1 MHLSKYKTKNG
12 RIYLT
17 IAESYRRA
25 SDGKTSVKNIMPCGY
40 LDELEKKYPDPI
52 AHFTKIKDEMNKK
65 KKELNAPIKIEL
77 DPNEML
83 KINKKYIV
91 NLGCSVPLT
100 IYNMLGIE
108 VILRNQVAKS
118 KVKYDLNAVMRL
130 LVTERILNPCS
141 KIAAFENRDK
151 YLFRTKF
158 SKDNLFNS
166 LDVFAVLKDKIIR
179 KMNKSIDSNF
189 GRDTKN
195 IFYDV
200 TNYHFECDPDDLR
213 KKGVSKNHVPNPIV
227 QMGLMQDSNA
237 IPMNYKLF
245 PGNTNDSQTM
255 LPVLADMKKEL
266 NIRSATAVADKGLNC
281 STNMA
286 ALVASGDGFI
296 FSQSIRGTKSDTELR
311 NRVLN
316 ENGYRYSADKKFKKK
331 SWQGYK
337 TIHLSPE
344 DTFDGKAKDVEIE
357 VKYVAF
363 WSEKYEQRAKA
374 QREKVIAKSI
384 EMVNSPGKYT
394 SSSHF
399 GASKYV
405 KGLNIDKNTG
415 EILSGTKKC
424 ILDFD
429 KIAEEEAAD
438 GYYLI
443 VTSRTN
449 WSDSKIIDAYRGL
462 WQIEETFRISKSD
475 IETRPVYVRK
485 ENRIEAH
492 FLTCYIALTIIRL
505 IQLISKDRPSAREI
519 IDNLGSINCVNFHTN
534 YWCLENR
541 TTLGD
546 QLFKL
551 AKLDIPKRFM
561 TTKEIKNFMYKK

>member
-1 MHLSKYKTKNG
+1 MHLKKTKQANG
-12 RIYLT
+12 RIYLA
-17 IAESYRRA
+17 IIESYRRP
-25 SDGKTSVKNIMPCGY
+25 SDKKPATRTVLPCGY
-40 LDELEKKYPDPI
+40 LDELEKQYNDPI
-52 AHFTKIKDEMNKK
+52 AHFENIKDEMTREKR
-65 KKELNAPIKIEL
+65 EANAPVSIE
-77 DPNEML
+77 
-83 KINKKYIV
+83 INKNEKMEFDIKYSV
-91 NLGCSVPLT
+91 NLGCAIPLT
-100 IYNMLGIE
+100 VYNTLGIE
-108 VILRNQVAKS
+108 QILRNQAAQS
-118 KVKYDLNAVMRL
+118 RIKYDLNAVMRL
-130 LVTERILNPCS
+130 LVTERILNPGS
-141 KIAAFENRDK
+141 KISAYENRGR

-166 LDVFAVLKDKIIR
+166 LDVFAQLKDRIIR
-179 KMNKSIDSNF
+179 KMNKSIDEHF
-189 GRDTKN
+189 DRDTRN

-200 TNYHFECDPDDLR
+200 TNYHFECDPDDFR
-213 KKGVSKNHVPNPIV
+213 KKGVSKNHMPNPIV

-237 IPMNYKLF
+237 IPMNYRLF

-266 NIRSATAVADKGLNC
+266 KIHSATAVADKGLNC

-286 ALVASGDGFI
+286 ALIASGDGFI

-311 NRVLN
+311 NKVLD
-316 ENGYRYSADKKFKKK
+316 ERGYRYSADKKFKKK
-331 SWQGYK
+331 SWLGTK
-337 TIHLSPE
+337 TIHLKPE

-363 WSEKYEQRAKA
+363 WSEKYEQRAKT
-374 QREKVIAKSI
+374 QREKVLAKSI
-384 EMVNSPGKYT
+384 EMLNSPGKYT
-394 SSSHF
+394 SASHY

-405 KGLNIDKNTG
+405 KGLNIDRKTG
-415 EILSGTKKC
+415 EVLSGAKKC
-424 ILDFD
+424 VLDFD

-443 VTSRTN
+443 VTSRTS

-505 IQLISKDRPSAREI
+505 IQFMNKDRPSAKEI
-519 IDNLGSINCVNFHTN
+519 IDNLNSINCVNFHTN

-541 TTLGD
+541 TKLGD

-551 AKLDIPKRFM
+551 ANLDIPKRFM
-561 TTKEIKNFMYKK
+561 TTKEIKKFMSKK